1 MATNLHV
8 GPGVVTPDAVLICVG
23 GEWVTAPATLTP
35 LGEALRNLCATKL
48 AVIAERR
55 RTRAAQQEHLSR
67 WSEMAEI
74 AAEVYNSDPHDDLT
88 WREEYGIPY

>member
-1 MATNLHV
+1 MATELSI
-8 GPGVVTPDAVLICVG
+8 GPGVVTPDAVLVRIG
-23 GEWVTAPATLTP
+23 GEWVEAPATLTP

-55 RTRAAQQEHLSR
+55 RTRAAQQEYLSNYN
-67 WSEMAEI
+67 EAAQI
-74 AAEVYNSDPHDDLT
+74 AAEVYNSDPHGDLS